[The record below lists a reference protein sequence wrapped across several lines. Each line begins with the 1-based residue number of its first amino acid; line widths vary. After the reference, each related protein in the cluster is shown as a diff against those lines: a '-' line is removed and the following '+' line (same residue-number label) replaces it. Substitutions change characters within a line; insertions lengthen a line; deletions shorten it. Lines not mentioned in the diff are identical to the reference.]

1 MAKKLY
7 LLAVL
12 FIGAITAQAGFYSH
26 VTIYSEDHLKF
37 TVYLNGEKKNDE
49 PQERV
54 RIINLTQSYY
64 KLKIEFEDVS
74 IPPIERKIFQLTD
87 AHGSPVDATH
97 MIKKT
102 NKGEYVLRWQ
112 SQTTY
117 PGYIE
122 DRPTVVVVN
131 GGGNTVVRET
141 TTTET
146 QGIAPPVPGG
156 VNMSFGVP
164 GGSISINNGAPVVPA
179 QTTTTTT
186 TYSSSTA
193 APVAAS
199 TDCKG
204 TILSTSDFSSALS
217 SIKAR
222 SSEEGKLSSAK
233 QILSSNCFAVEQ
245 VKQVIRL
252 FTTESV
258 KLDLAKFAFDHTLD
272 KGNYFKLNSEFKEES
287 SIDELSKATTK

>member
-1 MAKKLY
+1 MKNKFY
-7 LLAVL
+7 PLLL
-12 FIGAITAQAGFYSH
+12 LCISMLSSQAAFYSH

-64 KLKIEFEDVS
+64 KIRVEFEDAS

-87 AHGSPVDATH
+87 GHGSPVDATH

-102 NKGEYVLRWQ
+102 NKGEYVMRWQ
-112 SQTTY
+112 SQTSY
-117 PGYIE
+117 PGYID

-146 QGIAPPVPGG
+146 QGMVTPGG

-164 GGSISINNGAPVVPA
+164 GGSISINNGVPVVPA

-186 TYSSSTA
+186 TYSSSSP
-193 APVAAS
+193 APVANS
-199 TDCKG
+199 NDCKG
-204 TILSTSDFSSALS
+204 TILSTVDFSSALS

-222 SSEEGKLSSAK
+222 STEEGKLSSAK

-245 VKQVIRL
+245 VKQILKL

>member
-1 MAKKLY
+1 MLS
-7 LLAVL
+7 
-12 FIGAITAQAGFYSH
+12 TQASFYSH

-87 AHGSPVDATH
+87 GHGSPVDATH

-146 QGIAPPVPGG
+146 QGVATPGG
-156 VNMSFGVP
+156 VQMSFGVP
-164 GGSISINNGAPVVPA
+164 GGNISINNGAAIVPA
-179 QTTTTTT
+179 TTTTTT
-186 TYSSSTA
+186 TYSSSSP
-193 APVAAS
+193 APVANS
-199 TDCKG
+199 TECKG
-204 TILSTSDFSSALS
+204 TILSTADFSSALS

-245 VKQVIRL
+245 VKQMLKL
-252 FTTESV
+252 FTTEGV

-272 KGNYFKLNSEFKEES
+272 KGNYFKINSEFKEES

>member
-1 MAKKLY
+1 MEKPF
-7 LLAVL
+7 LLAIL
-12 FIGAITAQAGFYSH
+12 FAQSVITEAAFYSH
-26 VTIYSEDHLKF
+26 VTIYSDDQTKF
-37 TVYLNGEKKNDE
+37 TVYLNGEKKNEE

-64 KLKIEFEDVS
+64 RIKIEFQDAS
-74 IPPIERKIFQLTD
+74 IPPIERKVFQLTD
-87 AHGSPVDATH
+87 GNGSPVDATH
-97 MIKKT
+97 IIKKDK
-102 NKGEYVLRWQ
+102 KGEYILRWQ

-131 GGGNTVVRET
+131 NGVGNTVVRET

-146 QGIAPPVPGG
+146 QAIVPPVPGG
-156 VNMSFGVP
+156 VNMSIGVP
-164 GGSISINNGAPVVPA
+164 GGSISINNSAPVVPA

-186 TYSSSTA
+186 TYTSSSTA
-193 APVAAS
+193 PTTT
-199 TDCKG
+199 TDCQG

-222 SSEEGKLSSAK
+222 STDEGKLSSAK
-233 QILSSNCFAVEQ
+233 QIISSNCLAVEQ
-245 VKQVIRL
+245 VKQIMKI
-252 FTTESV
+252 FAAETT
-258 KLDLAKFAFDHTLD
+258 KLEVAKFAFPRTLD
-272 KGNYFKLNSEFKEES
+272 KGNYFKLNSEFTQES

>member
-1 MAKKLY
+1 MQKKTY
-7 LLAVL
+7 ALLL
-12 FIGAITAQAGFYSH
+12 LCLGMLSLQAAFYSH
-26 VTIYSEDHLKF
+26 VTIYNEDHVKF

-49 PQERV
+49 PMERM

-64 KLKIEFEDVS
+64 KIRVEFEDSS

-87 AHGSPVDATH
+87 GHGSPVDATH

-131 GGGNTVVRET
+131 SGGNTVVRET

-146 QGIAPPVPGG
+146 QGIVAPVPGG

-164 GGSISINNGAPVVPA
+164 GGSISINNGAALVPA

-186 TYSSSTA
+186 TYSSSSP
-193 APVAAS
+193 APVANS

-204 TILSTSDFSSALS
+204 NILSTSDFSSAIR

-222 SSEEGKLSSAK
+222 STDEGKLSSAK
-233 QILSSNCFAVEQ
+233 QIISSNCFAVDQ
-245 VKQVIRL
+245 VKQMLKL
-252 FTTESV
+252 FAAENV

-272 KGNYFKLNSEFKEES
+272 KGNYFKLNSEFKEEN